1 MTTGGPDVNR
11 AGKDKLPPVAKVTQT
26 KAEIVTPPSVS
37 GDADT
42 GPRVTVSG
50 PVAAGCAHTM
60 MAQVVGYMA
69 QCASCRAWIRVPG
82 R

>member
-11 AGKDKLPPVAKVTQT
+11 AGKDTLPPDVK
-26 KAEIVTPPSVS
+26 ITPLTEGNTAASVS

-50 PVAAGCAHTM
+50 PVAAGCSHM
-60 MAQVVGYMA
+60 MLAQVVGYMA
-69 QCASCRAWIRVPG
+69 QCATCRRWIRVPG